1 MRATPILTAVFIAA
15 GCTFAFAQT
24 GGGTG
29 AGAAAGTG
37 GAGVDAGAGT
47 GTGAGTGAGGTSAGA
62 TAGAAQ
68 GSSTGIGGDTRPR
81 RSPLTGVYRRGD
93 DMAPLIIPQ
102 EEAPVRLRTYRQW

>member
-1 MRATPILTAVFIAA
+1 MRRATPILTAVFIAA

-37 GAGVDAGAGT
+37 GAGVDA
-47 GTGAGTGAGGTSAGA
+47 GAGTGAGGTSAGA

-93 DMAPLIIPQ
+93 DMAPLIIPR